1 MAKAATGIVCM
12 YVCMHACMHAYM
24 SVCTYECM
32 YVCNTV
38 ASTRQL
44 RMRHARGHVGG
55 CTCEG
60 GGTVMISQMILVDW
74 DIRSEDMRVPRDTE
88 CSTVRVRVCVYVR
101 LGDESRFAFFLIPG
115 CARAKLLGHAPL
127 LRLALSLSQRQ
138 RKVGFRATKC
148 APWS

>member
-1 MAKAATGIVCM
+1 
-12 YVCMHACMHAYM
+12 
-24 SVCTYECM
+24 
-32 YVCNTV
+32 
-38 ASTRQL
+38 
-44 RMRHARGHVGG
+44 
-55 CTCEG
+55 
-60 GGTVMISQMILVDW
+60 MISQMILGDW